1 MKISRRF
8 TAIVGAAAALA
19 LPAASQAQVSYYT
32 TGVFSNNTNTTSSGG
47 MTVTF
52 NGNGTL
58 GTPVV
63 SGTPSNISFG
73 DFVTSGSATT
83 NANFADT
90 FTLNVFQTSPTTGS
104 GMFVGS
110 FAGTLSSIGSQTY
123 WNPANPTIFNISNST
138 YSLTNFTP
146 GVGYSIVAPN
156 NNGGK
161 TTIQGFVSTPEPSS
175 MALLGTGLVG
185 LVPMIRRKK
194 QK

>member
-8 TAIVGAAAALA
+8 AAIAGVAAAIA
-19 LPAASQAQVSYYT
+19 LPVSSQAQVSYYT
-32 TGVFSNNTNTTSSGG
+32 TGVFSNSTNTISNGG

-52 NGNGTL
+52 NGNGSL
-58 GTPVV
+58 ATPVN
-63 SGTPSNISFG
+63 SSTPSNISFG
-73 DFVTSGSATT
+73 DFITSGTGS
-83 NANFADT
+83 ANFSDS
-90 FTLNVFQTSPTTGS
+90 FSLNVFQTAPTGGS
-104 GMFVGS
+104 GTFLGA
-110 FAGTLSSIGSQTY
+110 FTGTLTHDGSLTY
-123 WNPANPTIFNISNST
+123 WNPSDPTLFNIDNST

-185 LVPMIRRKK
+185 LVPMIRRKR